1 MLRNNGG
8 EQYDDRGGAGH
19 NGLPRDHS
27 VRDRE
32 RGRENLRGVEEEEE
46 EDVMSIIL
54 AGPYGEVR
62 HYSKDTHSP
71 PLVLL
76 RAGASSPGWQ
86 RLPAW
91 RTESNSSR
99 PRTSSLTVIWK
110 SLSGA
115 VARARCRREYACN
128 GAQMISFKV
137 QGCVL
142 CLSVVRLEL
151 KLSLDAFQKL
161 TRIPRV
167 SGLSMPQAVRC
178 AES

>member
-1 MLRNNGG
+1 VTVSKAAARRGVKEEGMLRNVG
-8 EQYDDRGGAGH
+8 EQCDDRGGAGN
-19 NGLPRDHS
+19 NGLPRGHS

-71 PLVLL
+71 PLVLF

-91 RTESNSSR
+91 RTES
-99 PRTSSLTVIWK
+99 T
-110 SLSGA
+110 
-115 VARARCRREYACN
+115 
-128 GAQMISFKV
+128 
-137 QGCVL
+137 
-142 CLSVVRLEL
+142 
-151 KLSLDAFQKL
+151 
-161 TRIPRV
+161 
-167 SGLSMPQAVRC
+167 
-178 AES
+178 